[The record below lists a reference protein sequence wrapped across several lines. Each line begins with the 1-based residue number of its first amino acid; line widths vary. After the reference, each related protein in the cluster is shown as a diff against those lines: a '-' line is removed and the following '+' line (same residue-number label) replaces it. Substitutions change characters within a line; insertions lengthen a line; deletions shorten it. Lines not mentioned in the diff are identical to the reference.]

1 MPGSGNRDLPE
12 IPLTLTPQ
20 EAAEG
25 AVVTVPS
32 AGGDLRVA
40 VPPVRDGDRVRVRVS
55 GHDVMLRI
63 RVAGPAPAVRS
74 GPARGERAAGCVA
87 AVAVAALLG
96 FVGFLLNAAA
106 QGPDDS
112 SDAAGSAPA
121 VSSSPDPYE
130 DGYGTESEDPYEDGY
145 GTESDDP
152 YDDGYD
158 SENDDPYGTEAE
170 SPEPPDPYTSGTCL
184 NGDLPDS
191 GTAQSVSGVDE
202 VSCSAPDAH
211 YKVIQTFPM
220 TSDLNSCN
228 ANPRTEYAFSSRY
241 TLNGTTVNEYV
252 YCLVGLGS
260 YAR

>member
-130 DGYGTESEDPYEDGY
+130 DGYGTESEDPY
-145 GTESDDP
+145 
-152 YDDGYD
+152 
-158 SENDDPYGTEAE
+158 DDPYGTEA
-170 SPEPPDPYTSGTCL
+170 EPPDPYTSGTCL